1 MKLAMINHSKIHSS
15 AATRVREAGE
25 IIPVKAEQSA
35 TYNNDEVNHGAG
47 RAIDMNLNTLS
58 HAIAGT
64 DGSIWFKVT
73 LDKVYCVQKVIRYKA
88 DGTPRYFWTC
98 TKKGCSNCLGNYCD
112 YFILTVSTEGTT
124 PDMSSGSECKFGD
137 IVMLQNIFQD
147 LVRIQEFG
155 IIGMSG

>member
-1 MKLAMINHSKIHSS
+1 M
-15 AATRVREAGE
+15 REAGE

-47 RAIDMNLNTLS
+47 RAIDMNLNTRS

-98 TKKGCSNCLGNYCD
+98 TKKGCSRCVGNYCSL
-112 YFILTVSTEGTT
+112 FTLTVSTEGIAS
-124 PDMSSGSECKFGD
+124 DMSSESECKHGD
-137 IVMLQNIFQD
+137 TVKLHTTKNLLTIE
-147 LVRIQEFG
+147 EFG
-155 IIGMSG
+155 IIGKSG